1 MEVSFCLYLTIQ
13 GIKNCSNSHEYTY
26 NICWVFL
33 SDVFISSSLK
43 NHVQTSQ
50 LKWWWLGPGRG
61 GGSSIHQTCFPAD
74 SWPPPNSS
82 SLIVVTINLIHPG
95 KDNVLEQGPLLQDL
109 ILVSLS
115 RGADC
120 EIEGPTDI
128 QIMEPLVHLCFQACS
143 VRVDDLQWTDL
154 CRKSLRPPLLQS
166 FGARPT
172 SLCSTNNNTNH
183 VFIYLFFFFEEEGE
197 RISVLHLGIQLS
209 LGSASLLLPQHFLD
223 ILPSPFHLFLMVGV
237 EDSKSFG
244 ISEVLK
250 EARQEFTSWKKLQ
263 CGQNNHYLNP
273 KSLTTDQVHRTF
285 CLVALPQIAFLKVV
299 ITMSTLPSAIGT
311 RSRNW
316 LKTCP
321 S

>member
-1 MEVSFCLYLTIQ
+1 MFLNKDHSCRTSFLYHLVEALIVKLKAPLISRSWNLLSTCVSRPVLW
-13 GIKNCSNSHEYTY
+13 GWMTY
-26 NICWVFL
+26 NE
-33 SDVFISSSLK
+33 
-43 NHVQTSQ
+43 QTFVGRAFAHLYCSH
-50 LKWWWLGPGRG
+50 LGPDQQVCAVQ
-61 GGSSIHQTCFPAD
+61 IIIQTMF
-74 SWPPPNSS
+74 
-82 SLIVVTINLIHPG
+82 L
-95 KDNVLEQGPLLQDL
+95 
-109 ILVSLS
+109 
-115 RGADC
+115 
-120 EIEGPTDI
+120 
-128 QIMEPLVHLCFQACS
+128 
-143 VRVDDLQWTDL
+143 
-154 CRKSLRPPLLQS
+154 
-166 FGARPT
+166 
-172 SLCSTNNNTNH
+172 
-183 VFIYLFFFFEEEGE
+183 FIYFFFEEERE